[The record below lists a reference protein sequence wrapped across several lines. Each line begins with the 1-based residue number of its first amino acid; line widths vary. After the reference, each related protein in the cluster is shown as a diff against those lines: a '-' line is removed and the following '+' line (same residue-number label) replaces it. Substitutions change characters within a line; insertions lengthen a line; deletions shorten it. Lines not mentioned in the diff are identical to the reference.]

1 MCGVDG
7 RVYSGRMLTALLVSA
22 LAAASASPSRAALSE
37 EERRI
42 VANVDA
48 GNADAVALLERL
60 VNVNSGTMNH
70 AGVRA
75 VGRALADELEP
86 LGFSTRWIDMPPE
99 MDRAGHLF
107 AERRGTH
114 GKRVLLIG
122 HLDTVFEADSP
133 FQTFG
138 RDGDVA
144 RGPGTEDMKGGDVV
158 IVSALKALHAAGA
171 LEGTTIV
178 VAMTGDEENAGLPMS
193 VSRRDLI
200 EAGRSSDAALEFE
213 GLARDGGRDAATLAR
228 RSVTDWT
235 LEVTGKRA
243 HSSGIF
249 GKEEGYGA
257 VFEMARILD
266 GFRRELA
273 GEAHLTLNPALVL
286 GGTEVTHDGPHDRG
300 SAEGKTNVIAP
311 AAVASGDVRTLSNEQ
326 FASARRRMEA
336 IVARHLPET
345 SASLSFSEGYPAMSP
360 TPGNRALLD
369 RLNDVCRALGVPEMI
384 ALDPD
389 LRGAGDSSFVAP
401 VVPTL
406 AGLGVHGSG
415 GHTPEERIDLT
426 TLPLQTKRAAILI
439 YRLTR

>member
-1 MCGVDG
+1 MFTT
-7 RVYSGRMLTALLVSA
+7 SLLLALSA
-22 LAAASASPSRAALSE
+22 PAVSPSPSLSV

-42 VANVDA
+42 VAQVESGSDA
-48 GNADAVALLERL
+48 AIALLERL
-60 VNVNSGTMNH
+60 VNTNSGTMNP

-75 VGRALADELEP
+75 VGRALADELEA
-86 LGFSTRWIDMPPE
+86 LGFETRWVGMPSQ

-133 FQTFG
+133 FQTFH
-138 RDGDVA
+138 REGDVA
-144 RGPGTEDMKGGDVV
+144 MGPGTEDMKGGDVV
-158 IVSALKALHAAGA
+158 IVSALRALHAVGG
-171 LEGTTIV
+171 LEGTSIV

-193 VSRRDLI
+193 VSRRELI
-200 EAGRSSDAALEFE
+200 EAGRNSDAALEFE
-213 GLARDGGRDAATLAR
+213 GLARDSGRDAATLAR

-235 LEVTGKRA
+235 LVVSGKTA

-249 GKEEGYGA
+249 GKDEGYGA

-273 GEAHLTLNPALVL
+273 GEAHLTLNPALAL
-286 GGTEVTHDGPHDRG
+286 GGTHVSHDAAHDRG
-300 SAEGKTNVIAP
+300 AADGKTNVIAP
-311 AAVASGDVRTLSNEQ
+311 VAVATGDIRTLSSGQ
-326 FASARRRMEA
+326 FEAARRRMEA

-345 SASLSFSEGYPAMSP
+345 SATIAFAEGYPAMSP

-369 RLNDVCRALGVPEMI
+369 QLNDVCRALGVPEMT

-415 GHTPEERIDLT
+415 GHTPEERIDLA
-426 TLPLQTKRAAILI
+426 TLPLQTKRAALLI

>member
-1 MCGVDG
+1 
-7 RVYSGRMLTALLVSA
+7 MLMALVLSA
-22 LAAASASPSRAALSE
+22 LAAAPAASSSLDPTERRVVDAAGAGNDAAL
-37 EERRI
+37 
-42 VANVDA
+42 
-48 GNADAVALLERL
+48 ALLERL

-70 AGVRA
+70 EGVRA
-75 VGRALADELEP
+75 VGRILGGELEA
-86 LGFSTRWIDMPPE
+86 LGFRTHWVDMPAG

-107 AERRGTH
+107 AERQGSR

-133 FQTFG
+133 FQTFRREG
-138 RDGDVA
+138 NVA
-144 RGPGTEDMKGGDVV
+144 MGPGTEDMKGGDVV
-158 IVSALKALHAAGA
+158 ILAALKALQAAGA
-171 LEGTTIV
+171 LDGATIV
-178 VAMTGDEENAGLPMS
+178 VAMMGDEENAGLPLS
-193 VSRRDLI
+193 ISRRELI
-200 EAGRSSDAALEFE
+200 EAARNSDAALEFE

-235 LEVTGKRA
+235 LQVSGKTA

-249 GKEEGYGA
+249 GHDVGYGA
-257 VFEMARILD
+257 VFEMARILE

-273 GEAHLTLNPALVL
+273 GEAHLTLNPALAL
-286 GGTEVTHDGPHDRG
+286 GGTHVSHDAPHDRG
-300 SAEGKTNVIAP
+300 AADGKTNVIAP
-311 AAVASGDVRTLSNEQ
+311 VAVASGDVRTLSNEQ
-326 FASARRRMEA
+326 FQEARRRMEA

-345 SASLSFSEGYPAMSP
+345 SAGLTFKEGYPAMSP
-360 TPGNRALLD
+360 TPGNRALLG
-369 RLNDVCRALGVPEMI
+369 RLNEVCRALGVPEMM

-415 GHTPEERIDLT
+415 GHTPEERIDLD
-426 TLPLQTKRAAILI
+426 TLPLQTKRAALLV